1 MKQQQR
7 PLLLIIAMV
16 SSCTLAMAQDSL
28 TMWSG
33 TWGNCNTQIGT
44 LVKIADNT
52 YEGVMTVGNEIAVVM
67 RDGDKSYA
75 PWGDSVSDPENLK
88 DYYEFHQTDGC
99 FYFNQGGTFLVRA
112 IKSADGYTYQVTL
125 TYYPPLHLIVDD
137 KKIQLLNTNYQFTGE
152 TTAYY
157 FNVNAPVTINGAS
170 LGSRLWGFASQPQF
184 TTDINP
190 QSSSLDLV

>member
-16 SSCTLAMAQDSL
+16 LSCTLAMAQDSL

-75 PWGDSVSDPENLK
+75 PWGDSV
-88 DYYEFHQTDGC
+88 
-99 FYFNQGGTFLVRA
+99 
-112 IKSADGYTYQVTL
+112 
-125 TYYPPLHLIVDD
+125 
-137 KKIQLLNTNYQFTGE
+137 
-152 TTAYY
+152 
-157 FNVNAPVTINGAS
+157 
-170 LGSRLWGFASQPQF
+170 
-184 TTDINP
+184 
-190 QSSSLDLV
+190 